1 MLNSALSW
9 TVLLLQLALIF
20 QAILVDLDVL
30 DSAPVV
36 QLASAQIF
44 AMTTTSAQLIL
55 ALLDKEET
63 DAHTLQRFATMEI
76 SAQRTLAVKA
86 SLEDASSRTSL
97 AMTTAYA
104 QMTTAFLALDARA
117 FPRSAMTT
125 TFAQPILATQQ
136 ADAFSPHF
144 PLLNAILAKLSTAP
158 MFLARQSDASTELA
172 MPNPSLAMTTT
183 LALLILATLLLD
195 LANTL
200 PSTAM
205 ITMPALTISA
215 IQSQDASTKPSMPPS
230 NAMTTTSALMMF
242 AFLPADVPTTT

>member
-1 MLNSALSW
+1 MISTKFDLLPLPFLEFRQCSLLLAMLNSALSW

-86 SLEDASSRTSL
+86 SLEDASSQTSL
-97 AMTTAYA
+97 AMTTTNA

-125 TFAQPILATQQ
+125 MFAQPILATQPPLE
-136 ADAFSPHF
+136 DVFSLNF
-144 PLLNAILAKLSTAP
+144 PPLNAIPAKMCTAP
-158 MFLARQSDASTELA
+158 TFLAQ
-172 MPNPSLAMTTT
+172 
-183 LALLILATLLLD
+183 
-195 LANTL
+195 
-200 PSTAM
+200 
-205 ITMPALTISA
+205 
-215 IQSQDASTKPSMPPS
+215 Q
-230 NAMTTTSALMMF
+230 
-242 AFLPADVPTTT
+242 